1 MTYVSNHTNDCAAR
15 NAIRSELWQ
24 QMAEWERKFRKVETS
39 PIEPRNPDGLPVQ
52 IVLNPAAS
60 TALAPKKR
68 RGRPALDVRQHAE
81 LRKHIVALMKESRVQ
96 QCQVARHLDLKAVH
110 VSNVLNGYKGAT
122 EQYLRAILEAVHYIA
137 ANAEQFNLP
146 KRKWEA
152 REEMV
157 RLIAAHGLNK
167 AAIKRACAWP
177 GNYVYEALRA
187 EIVPNDDRAAIM
199 ERVIRKMVE
208 EAK

>member
-15 NAIRSELWQ
+15 DAIRSELWA
-24 QMAEWERKFRKVETS
+24 QMEEWERKAGPVQTA
-39 PIEPRNPDGLPVQ
+39 PIGYRNADGQPVQ
-52 IVLNPAAS
+52 IVISAAS
-60 TALAPKKR
+60 SATLRPPKR
-68 RGRPALDVRQHAE
+68 RGRPALDASKHHD
-81 LRKHIVALMKESRVQ
+81 LRKAIVALMKENRVQ
-96 QCQVARHLDLKAVH
+96 QCQVAKHLGIKAVH

-122 EQYLRAILEAVHYIA
+122 EQYLRAILDAVHYIA
-137 ANAEQFNLP
+137 TNAERFNLP
-146 KRKWEA
+146 KRTWAA

-157 RLIAAHGLNK
+157 RLIEARGLNK

-199 ERVIRKMVE
+199 ERVIRQMAEVVK
-208 EAK
+208 

>member
-1 MTYVSNHTNDCAAR
+1 MTYVSNHANDCAAKD
-15 NAIRSELWQ
+15 AVRSELWQ
-24 QMAEWERKFRKVETS
+24 QMAEWERVNGVVEPS
-39 PIEPRNPDGLPVQ
+39 PIEKRNAEGQPVQ
-52 IVLNPAAS
+52 KEIDESAS
-60 TALAPKKR
+60 PFMRPSKR

-81 LRKHIVALMKESRVQ
+81 LRKHIVALMKECRVQ

-137 ANAEQFNLP
+137 SNPELFNLP

-187 EIVPNDDRAAIM
+187 EIVPNDDRAEIM